1 MTSAPSLSVD
11 LWHVVSLHVGSAR
24 ALAAMVGVSK
34 EWRAAVTNDSW
45 CRVTCLRFPRVVAIV
60 TALEMVTPVYR
71 EVYRDQLA
79 CTFPAAAVPPSSVDE
94 RLRNF
99 VFTIEFFIGDTPFWS
114 WTGPFQTKLEGADPI
129 DRFLGCRLWT
139 QHDRPPWAINYLI
152 SHFHRSTYA
161 ARITARILVT
171 KRIGTCIRTR
181 ILTDMITDD
190 WDNTGFLL
198 KERNNSSTTF
208 DSDGNAFTP
217 MAYRTDVPGGTAA
230 LIVATA
236 IPQVLVDQGI
246 FEFVILTPD
255 DELWSPEAAI
265 DFLERFVAW

>member
-79 CTFPAAAVPPSSVDE
+79 CTFPAAAVPPSSTVDE

-114 WTGPFQTKLEGADPI
+114 WTGPFQTKLEGADPM
-129 DRFLGCRLWT
+129 DRFLGLQANR
-139 QHDRPPWAINYLI
+139 
-152 SHFHRSTYA
+152 F
-161 ARITARILVT
+161 
-171 KRIGTCIRTR
+171 GT
-181 ILTDMITDD
+181 
-190 WDNTGFLL
+190 
-198 KERNNSSTTF
+198 
-208 DSDGNAFTP
+208 P
-217 MAYRTDVPGGTAA
+217 
-230 LIVATA
+230 
-236 IPQVLVDQGI
+236 
-246 FEFVILTPD
+246 
-255 DELWSPEAAI
+255 
-265 DFLERFVAW
+265 